1 MVEAGFYHRGR
12 GGTVVCDLCPRGCV
26 VAPGDAGFCG
36 VRRNEAGTLYSLV
49 YGRPAA
55 MQIDPVEKKP
65 FREYLPGTKT
75 FSIGTFGCNLDCA
88 CCQNDE
94 ISGCRRPDVMAA
106 VPMREPDEIVRLARH
121 YRCASVAFTYNEP
134 TVFAEYAIA
143 VATVARREGLATLLV
158 SNAYISPKAAEAL
171 FPLIDAANFDLKGFS
186 EEFYREHCRGRLAPV
201 LEAIRYFHRLG
212 RHLEVTN
219 LVIPTRND
227 SPEMIRALL
236 DWVGEQLS
244 PEVPLHFTAFFPHLR
259 LAGLPRTPRSTL
271 EKIRDLAL
279 ARGFR
284 HVYLGNC

>member
-1 MVEAGFYHRGR
+1 MKEAAFYHCGA
-12 GGTVVCDLCPRGCV
+12 GGAIICDLCPRGCIIASGGV
-26 VAPGDAGFCG
+26 GFCG
-36 VRRNEAGTLYSLV
+36 VRRHVAGKLYSLV

-55 MQIDPVEKKP
+55 MQIDPIEKKP
-65 FREYLPGTKT
+65 FREYLPGTAA

-94 ISGCRRPDVMAA
+94 LSGCRHLDVMAA
-106 VPMREPDEIVRLARH
+106 VPVREPEAIVRLAQH
-121 YRCASVAFTYNEP
+121 YCCASIAFTYNEP
-134 TVFAEYAIA
+134 TVFAEYVAD
-143 VATVARREGLATLLV
+143 VATIARREGVATLLV
-158 SNAYISPKAAEAL
+158 SNAYITPMAAETL

-186 EEFYREHCRGRLAPV
+186 DDFYRGHCGGRLAPV
-201 LEAIRYFHRLG
+201 LEAIRFFFRLG
-212 RHLEVTN
+212 RHLELTQ

-227 SPEMIRALL
+227 SPDMIRAFL

-259 LAGLPRTPRSTL
+259 LTGLPRTPRSTL
-271 EKIRDLAL
+271 ERIRELAL